1 MGKKTSPRAGLMY
14 GPLKRAMDLGAASLG
29 LVATAPL
36 TLPAAAAIYATM
48 GRPVLFQQRR
58 PGLHGEPFFILK
70 FRTMRQVKP
79 GEDMLGSDRDRI
91 TRVGRFLRSTSIDE
105 LPTLLNVLRGEMSL
119 VGPRPLLMSYLER
132 YTPAQRRRHDV
143 KPGVTGWAQV
153 NGRNTLSWEQKLAH
167 DCWYVQNR
175 SLMLDVKIV
184 WMTVGKVLKRE
195 GISATGAATMNEF
208 MGTTS

>member
-1 MGKKTSPRAGLMY
+1 MY